1 VQDDISDL
9 TFDRSAFDTSI
20 FTQSPLQRDLEQQS
34 QSHGQSQGQGSQGH
48 GGLELSEKNV
58 RRFGARK
65 GYAPALLEDSEGES
79 GSSAASSGNR
89 ERDQERERERRRR
102 SRRPPLTRKELMTRE
117 FTRRVQ
123 EASEFDARF
132 YNMSTLIMLAQVVV
146 MALMIRAGGVRPIAE
161 NLMLGPSV
169 YVMLD
174 YGAQQGGF
182 IIYEDQWWRI
192 ITAMFVHAG
201 IIHLACNVYVQVKT

>member
-1 VQDDISDL
+1 
-9 TFDRSAFDTSI
+9 
-20 FTQSPLQRDLEQQS
+20 
-34 QSHGQSQGQGSQGH
+34 
-48 GGLELSEKNV
+48 
-58 RRFGARK
+58 
-65 GYAPALLEDSEGES
+65 
-79 GSSAASSGNR
+79 
-89 ERDQERERERRRR
+89 
-102 SRRPPLTRKELMTRE
+102 MTRE